1 MSHTLDLYEFKMSL
15 FYNVKLEE
23 FLLFFH
29 NFNVTPVAS
38 GTLEAGAKYQYLC
51 TLVHGEALYQFDS
64 LSADVEGTE
73 TLNVDYIIRGYSV
86 TFPL

>member
-1 MSHTLDLYEFKMSL
+1 MSHMLDLYEFKMSL

-38 GTLEAGAKYQYLC
+38 RNLLRRSEERRVGYGT
-51 TLVHGEALYQFDS
+51 
-64 LSADVEGTE
+64 
-73 TLNVDYIIRGYSV
+73 I
-86 TFPL
+86 P